1 MRSLNSGARKEP
13 WRVGSSQPSWKRPY
27 AFVVSFS
34 FSFIFPLLWFVLRRS
49 KCSEW
54 LLLGVATTN
63 KSVVVSSRR
72 CLMLALRVRE
82 SWLSVQGCAKLP
94 MKQRKDWNDKVVKDS
109 NLKPALS
116 WQHVQAHLTS
126 NARVT
131 QNFFK
136 VGEVASTGGC
146 VAAPIWPHG
155 ALRRSFWWSLINDVS
170 DSISLSQAV
179 CKPCTQTLST
189 KHNNAIYIF
198 WDFF

>member
-1 MRSLNSGARKEP
+1 MRSLNSGARKKP
-13 WRVGSSQPSWKRPY
+13 RRIGSSQPSWKRPH
-27 AFVVSFS
+27 AFVFSFS
-34 FSFIFPLLWFVLRRS
+34 SSFIFPLLWFVLRRS

-54 LLLGVATTN
+54 LLLGEATTN
-63 KSVVVSSRR
+63 KSVVMSSRR
-72 CLMLALRVRE
+72 CLMLVLRVRE
-82 SWLSVQGCAKLP
+82 SWVSVPAGLCKAPNETKKRLKWESGKRQ
-94 MKQRKDWNDKVVKDS
+94 Q
-109 NLKPALS
+109 LKPALS

-126 NARVT
+126 NARAT

-179 CKPCTQTLST
+179 
-189 KHNNAIYIF
+189 
-198 WDFF
+198 